1 MSQSEHVLLAEK
13 LKQRTKLFAIGII
26 KMYRTLPKT
35 TEAQI
40 INRQLLRSS
49 TSLAANY
56 RAACR
61 ARSKAEFTAKMCI
74 VVEETDETVFWIELL
89 VETNIIPLKSIKGL
103 NAEINELLA
112 IFSTAR
118 RTAKGKRQ
126 ALLVDWFWFFQSD
139 NQQINKSMT
148 LYVQPPSAHAS
159 GCFL

>member
-1 MSQSEHVLLAEK
+1 MSQSEHVLLAEM
-13 LKQRTKLFAIGII
+13 LKQRTKLFGII

-40 INRQLLRSS
+40 ISRQLLRSS

-112 IFSTAR
+112 IFSTVR

-126 ALLVDWFWFFQSD
+126 ALLVDCVWFFQSD
-139 NQQINKSMT
+139 NQTINKSMT

>member
-1 MSQSEHVLLAEK
+1 MSQSEHVLLADK
-13 LKQRTKLFAIGII
+13 LKQRTKLFGII
-26 KMYRTLPKT
+26 KMYRTMPKT

-40 INRQLLRSS
+40 ISRQLLRSS

-56 RAACR
+56 RAVCR

-89 VETNIIPLKSIKGL
+89 VETNIIALKSIKGL

-112 IFSTAR
+112 IFSTVR
-118 RTAKGKRQ
+118 RTAKGKIQ
-126 ALLVDWFWFFQSD
+126 ALLVDWFWFFQSG
-139 NQQINKSMT
+139 NQTINQSMT
-148 LYVQPPSAHAS
+148 LYVLPPSAHAS

>member
-13 LKQRTKLFAIGII
+13 LKHQTKLFAIGII

-40 INRQLLRSS
+40 ISRQLLRSS

-61 ARSKAEFTAKMCI
+61 ARSKAEFTAKKCI
-74 VVEETDETVFWIELL
+74 VVEETDENVFWIELL
-89 VETNIIPLKSIKGL
+89 VETNVISLKSIKGL

-118 RTAKGKRQ
+118 RTAKGKR
-126 ALLVDWFWFFQSD
+126 
-139 NQQINKSMT
+139 
-148 LYVQPPSAHAS
+148 
-159 GCFL
+159 

>member
-13 LKQRTKLFAIGII
+13 LKQRTKLFGII

-40 INRQLLRSS
+40 ISRQLLRSS

-118 RTAKGKRQ
+118 RTAKGKR
-126 ALLVDWFWFFQSD
+126 
-139 NQQINKSMT
+139 
-148 LYVQPPSAHAS
+148 
-159 GCFL
+159 

>member
-13 LKQRTKLFAIGII
+13 LKQRTKLFGII
-26 KMYRTLPKT
+26 KMYRTMPKT

-40 INRQLLRSS
+40 ISRQLLRSS

-56 RAACR
+56 RAVCR

-89 VETNIIPLKSIKGL
+89 VETNIIALKSIKGL

-112 IFSTAR
+112 IFSTVR
-118 RTAKGKRQ
+118 RTAKGKIQ
-126 ALLVDWFWFFQSD
+126 ALLVDWFWFFQSG
-139 NQQINKSMT
+139 NQTINQSMT

>member
-13 LKQRTKLFAIGII
+13 LKQPTKLFATGVI

-40 INRQLLRSS
+40 ISRQLLRSS
-49 TSLAANY
+49 SSLAANF

-61 ARSKAEFTAKMCI
+61 AQSNAEFTAKICI

-89 VETNIIPLKSIKGL
+89 VETNIIPLESIKGL

-112 IFSTAR
+112 IFSTVR

-139 NQQINKSMT
+139 NQTINRPMT
-148 LYVQPPSAHAS
+148 LHVQPPSVHAS

>member
-1 MSQSEHVLLAEK
+1 MSQSEHVLLVEK
-13 LKQRTKLFAIGII
+13 LKQRTKLFGII

-40 INRQLLRSS
+40 ISRQLLRSS
-49 TSLAANY
+49 TSLTANY

-61 ARSKAEFTAKMCI
+61 ARSKAEITAKMCI
-74 VVEETDETVFWIELL
+74 VVEETDETVFWIERL

-118 RTAKGKRQ
+118 RTTKGKR
-126 ALLVDWFWFFQSD
+126 
-139 NQQINKSMT
+139 
-148 LYVQPPSAHAS
+148 
-159 GCFL
+159 

>member
-1 MSQSEHVLLAEK
+1 
-13 LKQRTKLFAIGII
+13 
-26 KMYRTLPKT
+26 
-35 TEAQI
+35 
-40 INRQLLRSS
+40 
-49 TSLAANY
+49 
-56 RAACR
+56 
-61 ARSKAEFTAKMCI
+61 MCI
-74 VVEETDETVFWIELL
+74 VVEETDETVFWIELI

-139 NQQINKSMT
+139 NQQINKSMA

>member
-1 MSQSEHVLLAEK
+1 MVFRLSFQGKEKGCGYESIRTCLIGREAETSK
-13 LKQRTKLFAIGII
+13 KLFAIGII

-40 INRQLLRSS
+40 ISRQLLRSS

-61 ARSKAEFTAKMCI
+61 ARSKAEFSAKKCI
-74 VVEETDETVFWIELL
+74 VVEETDENVFWIELL
-89 VETNIIPLKSIKGL
+89 VETNVISLKNIKGL

-118 RTAKGKRQ
+118 RTAKGKR
-126 ALLVDWFWFFQSD
+126 
-139 NQQINKSMT
+139 
-148 LYVQPPSAHAS
+148 
-159 GCFL
+159 

>member
-13 LKQRTKLFAIGII
+13 LKQRTKLFPIGII

-40 INRQLLRSS
+40 ISRQLLRSS

-89 VETNIIPLKSIKGL
+89 VETNIIPLMSIKGL

-118 RTAKGKRQ
+118 RTAKGKR
-126 ALLVDWFWFFQSD
+126 
-139 NQQINKSMT
+139 
-148 LYVQPPSAHAS
+148 
-159 GCFL
+159 